1 MNAIT
6 GLLKVDAWYVVELE
20 SMMPTI
26 VENVHKWRRIEK
38 VVRKL

>member
-6 GLLKVDAWYVVELE
+6 GLLKVDVWYVVELE

-26 VENVHKWRRIEK
+26 AENAHKWRKIEK
-38 VVRKL
+38 AVRKL